1 MAQVK
6 SKVGFII
13 LGAIGLIFIVLGIFA
28 SLIQANRTMD
38 EAGSIRSMPAF
49 DLQAIE
55 SAIPGTAV
63 IFTGILDE
71 NVAFADVGGLIIY
84 IEEVWAVKYN
94 DSEGSE
100 GWEGSWD
107 WQNTLLPDTGV
118 IVNGEK
124 VMITKGQ
131 DVVID
136 QALHEF
142 KLAVPRDGREVEG
155 IKEGSLRHRGFK
167 AGDEITVV
175 GEKEDA
181 SVVAVRVFGGNRAAL
196 EQYLANQVTGLRIT
210 GVVLGLV
217 GLALIIVAFILANR
231 RQPA

>member
-1 MAQVK
+1 MAQGK
-6 SKVGFII
+6 SRVGFVI
-13 LGAIGLIFIVLGIFA
+13 LGAIGLIFLLLGIFA
-28 SLIQANRTMD
+28 GFIQAKRTLE
-38 EAGSIRSMPAF
+38 EAGSINSLPSL
-49 DLQAIE
+49 DWQSLE
-55 SAIPGTAV
+55 SAMPGTAV
-63 IFTGILDE
+63 IFTGTLDE
-71 NVAFADVGGLIIY
+71 NAAFADVGGLIIY

-118 IVNGEK
+118 IVNGGK

-155 IKEGSLRHRGFK
+155 IKEGSIRHRGFK

-181 SVVAVRVFGGNRAAL
+181 SVAAVRVFGGNRAAL
-196 EQYLANQVTGLRIT
+196 EQYLANQVSGLRIT

-217 GLALIIVAFILANR
+217 GLALIIVAFILVNR